1 MRVWV
6 TRGWV
11 YESMG
16 YERVNYESKCMGYE
30 REGELREI
38 YKRVCYVTRFTSE
51 HIVLSIS

>member
-1 MRVWV
+1 M
-6 TRGWV
+6 